1 LRPAFRQSGQIGIVQ
16 RGNHAFGAEPGAGG
30 EERFERVD
38 LDLRRDLDELDV
50 EHPNSSRCADELQGI
65 HI

>member
-1 LRPAFRQSGQIGIVQ
+1 LAPSLAPAARKGSSESTSISGVILT
-16 RGNHAFGAEPGAGG
+16 NSM
-30 EERFERVD
+30 
-38 LDLRRDLDELDV
+38 V